1 MRGCN
6 EILWHKLKGIEEHIE
21 DFLFSFPLTA
31 SLNSTLA
38 LHLQTTSE
46 DEAT

>member
-6 EILWHKLKGIEEHIE
+6 EILWHKPKGNNEEHIE

-38 LHLQTTSE
+38 LHLQSE
-46 DEAT
+46 YEAT